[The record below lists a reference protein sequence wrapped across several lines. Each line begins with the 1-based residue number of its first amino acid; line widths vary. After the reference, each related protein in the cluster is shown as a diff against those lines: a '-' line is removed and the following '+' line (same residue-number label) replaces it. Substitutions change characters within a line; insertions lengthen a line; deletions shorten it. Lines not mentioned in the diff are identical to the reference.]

1 MSYCFENCTEP
12 KCIQSECVSGIKDAV
27 DPQRTFTLSSNGHNS
42 PDQYEGF
49 LCDKGALY
57 APKATRDGIVIEPNL
72 GTATTDKTIAI
83 LVRHEVGGSQGP
95 VELDNQPD
103 RGSYY
108 SNVIF
113 ENEAF
118 KLYR

>member
-1 MSYCFENCTEP
+1 M
-12 KCIQSECVSGIKDAV
+12 
-27 DPQRTFTLSSNGHNS
+27 
-42 PDQYEGF
+42 YEGF
-49 LCDKGALY
+49 SCDKGALY

-103 RGSYY
+103 RGSSD
-108 SNVIF
+108 SNVIY

-118 KLYR
+118 RLYRYTDVKSKYMILSTLIFTDHLYFHPAATTSPMSM